1 MAVTVLRHMKE
12 SKGSNKAAHLQ
23 HAIHYIMNPEKTEGG
38 LWTGSNCGIM
48 KRNLSDHDRYKKS
61 VWKRMGQTKLSF
73 CNHFLRMKM
82 WMRKLCMN
90 LENSFARNI

>member
-38 LWTGSNCGIM
+38 LWTGSNCG
-48 KRNLSDHDRYKKS
+48 KCA
-61 VWKRMGQTKLSF
+61 T
-73 CNHFLRMKM
+73 
-82 WMRKLCMN
+82 
-90 LENSFARNI
+90 ENCPG